1 MKEQKIIDLINASQ
15 AVIKSE
21 LLPQINQNK
30 YELLMLL
37 KSFEILR
44 AYILNKEGF
53 SQHSTGILQDY
64 FHFPIKDAQ
73 EALVQLCSDLRENV
87 QIDNVLEL
95 LEAMNTEE
103 MKLVESKAAYHG

>member
-1 MKEQKIIDLINASQ
+1 MKEQKIIDLIRASQ
-15 AVIKSE
+15 AIIKSE
-21 LLPQINQNK
+21 LLPQMSQNK

-44 AYILNKEGF
+44 AYILQQEAF

-73 EALVQLCSDLRENV
+73 EAMVQLCSDLREGV
-87 QIDNVLEL
+87 QIGNVLEL
-95 LEAMNTEE
+95 LEALNAEE
-103 MKLVESKAAYHG
+103 LKVIESKAAHDG